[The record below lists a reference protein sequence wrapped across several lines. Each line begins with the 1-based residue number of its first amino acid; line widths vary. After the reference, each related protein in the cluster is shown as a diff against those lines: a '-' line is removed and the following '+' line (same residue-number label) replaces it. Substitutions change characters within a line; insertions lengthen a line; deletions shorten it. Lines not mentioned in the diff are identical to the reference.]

1 MSRRAAVRY
10 ALALALAASCTPSP
24 TPEERAR
31 AAADSARADDPT
43 IAMRGVLLPP
53 FQAREPAVRAVRVLE
68 ILSRPGSND
77 PGFMVL
83 ARGHA
88 SDEVPLGDPPV
99 SAGDRIGVFEVDH
112 ELGSVLR
119 TVAVFEAPLAL
130 PELRLSADRESLF
143 VSARPGPTDSVA
155 ARWSWPYPMTSRR

>member
-1 MSRRAAVRY
+1 MSRVPGVLF
-10 ALALALAASCTPSP
+10 ALVLALAAGCTPQP

-31 AAADSARADDPT
+31 AAADSARSEDPT
-43 IAMRGVLLPP
+43 VAMRGMLLPA

-83 ARGHA
+83 VRGHA
-88 SDEVPLGDPPV
+88 ADEVPMGDPPV
-99 SAGDRIGVFEVDH
+99 SASDRIGVFEVDH

-119 TVAVFEAPLAL
+119 TVAVFEAPATL

-143 VSARPGPTDSVA
+143 VSARPSPTDSIA
-155 ARWSWPYPMTSRR
+155 ARWSWAYPMTSRR

>member
-1 MSRRAAVRY
+1 MSRGAGILCAV
-10 ALALALAASCTPSP
+10 ALALAASCAPSQ

-31 AAADSARADDPT
+31 AAADSARSEDPT
-43 IAMRGVLLPP
+43 VAMRGMLLPA
-53 FQAREPAVRAVRVLE
+53 FQAREPGVRAVRVLE

-88 SDEVPLGDPPV
+88 SDEVAGGDPP
-99 SAGDRIGVFEVDH
+99 AAPGDRIGIFEVDLD
-112 ELGSVLR
+112 LGSVLR
-119 TVAVFEAPLAL
+119 TVAVFEAPATL

-143 VSARPGPTDSVA
+143 VSGRPSPTDSIA